1 MDRLRSKF
9 RGAKGGRVGYNQG
22 NLVMASA
29 PDPMAERWDTLEN
42 MALEQ
47 YGKRLNQLSP
57 KEIKILEMSLDE
69 MNMNDFYNKGGRV
82 GRMGGGMMI
91 MGDNGVV
98 NNGIG
103 GILSKYKKIRS
114 EL

>member
-1 MDRLRSKF
+1 MFRTGRIGFENGGVTSFGEAMTPQGKVVFNRLITEHGMTEQEARQRIMGMIQS
-9 RGAKGGRVGYNQG
+9 GSQGLG
-22 NLVMASA
+22 NLGLMDHFAN
-29 PDPMAERWDTLEN
+29 PPRQE
-42 MALEQ
+42 
-47 YGKRLNQLSP
+47 K
-57 KEIKILEMSLDE
+57 MS
-69 MNMNDFYNKGGRV
+69 
-82 GRMGGGMMI
+82 GGMMI

>member
-1 MDRLRSKF
+1 MFRTGRIGFENGGVTSFGEAMTPQGKVVFNRLITEHGMTEQEARQRIMGMIQS
-9 RGAKGGRVGYNQG
+9 GSQGLG
-22 NLVMASA
+22 NLGLMDHFAI
-29 PDPMAERWDTLEN
+29 PPRQEN
-42 MALEQ
+42 M
-47 YGKRLNQLSP
+47 S
-57 KEIKILEMSLDE
+57 
-69 MNMNDFYNKGGRV
+69 GGRV

-103 GILSKYKKIRS
+103 GIMKKYQQIRS